1 MRTMFSPFVSV
12 VTGGLKVGGATG
24 EEVKNTLLRL
34 ETDDSENG
42 AP

>member
-1 MRTMFSPFVSV
+1 MFSPFVSV

-24 EEVKNTLLRL
+24 EEEEEVKNTLLRL

>member
-1 MRTMFSPFVSV
+1 MFSPFVSV

-24 EEVKNTLLRL
+24 EEEEVKNTLLGL